1 MRTRSKKNR
10 GLVTRTIVYRHRR
23 HPAGKPQQ
31 ITIDVRRD
39 EQIDTGH
46 AAAIV
51 ALRTGTPLT
60 DVIIIHIREPDR

>member
-10 GLVTRTIVYRHRR
+10 GLVTRTIAYRHRQ

-31 ITIDVRRD
+31 IKVEVRRD
-39 EQIDTGH
+39 EQIDTGY

-51 ALRTGTPLT
+51 AVRTGTPLT
-60 DVIIIHIREPDR
+60 DVIIIDIREPDR